1 MPTIRIPTPL
11 RPYTGGQAELGVTG
25 DTVGAA
31 LQDLARQYPDL
42 SKHLYTEGGEL
53 RSFVNVF
60 LGEENV
66 RFLQGVDTRVEETD
80 RLRIVPS
87 MAGGLRAKP
96 EGAA

>member
-11 RPYTGGQAELGVTG
+11 RPYTGDHAELVVTG

-31 LQDLARQYPDL
+31 LQDLTRQYPDL

-80 RLRIVPS
+80 QLRIVPA
-87 MAGGLRAKP
+87 MAGGGRAKP
-96 EGAA
+96 GVAT